1 MAVGGIINTGS
12 HPKLLWPGIH
22 SVWGQVYAEHATE
35 YTDLYEIEDS
45 DKAYEQDVQV
55 TGFGLAPIKPEGQ
68 GPAYD
73 SEVQGMVTTYM
84 HIAYALGYIVTY
96 EEIRDNLY
104 EQVSMRRV
112 KANAFSMNQTIE
124 NVAAFLYNNAFNS
137 TYFTTADG
145 RPLIDTAHVNATGGT
160 FSNALATPADLSE
173 ASLEDL
179 TIQIMGTQNDRG
191 LLINIMPSSLHVSR
205 QDWYNANRIM
215 KSVLQSNTATNNIN
229 VLKATNAFPGGI
241 KMNHYF
247 TSPHA
252 FFIRTNC
259 PDGMRMFWRDRPS
272 FDQDND
278 FDTKNAK
285 ALSYMRFSVGCTD
298 PRGIFGSNGP

>member
-45 DKAYEQDVQV
+45 NKAYEQDVQV

-73 SEVQGMVTTYM
+73 SEVQGMVSTYV

-247 TSPHA
+247 TQPHA